1 MSSTPGAFS
10 VAMATIG
17 SSDLEVFPLMLGA
30 NTFGW
35 TSDESESHAVLDAF
49 VDGGGNAIDT
59 ADSYSAFAPGNHGGE
74 SETVIGSWLAA
85 RGRRD
90 DVVIATKVSQHPDFL
105 GLAPDTIRA
114 AADASLQRLQTD
126 HIDLYYAHYDRP
138 DDDTPLVDSLAA
150 FDELIRSGK
159 VRHVGISNFSP
170 ERIEEWVATADR
182 EGFAAP
188 IALQPHYN
196 LVHRR
201 SYEPQLRDLAI
212 EHDLGVFP
220 YFALASGFL
229 TGKYR
234 TREDLADTPREKLTE
249 GYVTDA
255 GLEVVS
261 ALDEIAESHKASI
274 ATVAL
279 AWLLT
284 RPGIVAPIA
293 SVSRLDQLPSLLAS
307 TSLRLSD
314 DEVDRLTALSDAVGR

>member
-1 MSSTPGAFS
+1 
-10 VAMATIG
+10 MATIG
-17 SSDLEVFPLMLGA
+17 SSDLDVFPLMLGA

-35 TSDESESHAVLDAF
+35 TSDEQASHSILDAF
-49 VDGGGNAIDT
+49 VKGGGNAVDT
-59 ADSYSAFAPGNHGGE
+59 ADSYSAFAPGNSGGE
-74 SETVIGSWLAA
+74 SETVLGTWLAA
-85 RGRRD
+85 RGNRD

-126 HIDLYYAHYDRP
+126 HIDLYYAHFDRP
-138 DDDTPLVDSLAA
+138 DDGTPLVESLAA
-150 FDELIRSGK
+150 FDALIRSGK

-170 ERIEEWVATADR
+170 ERIEEWFAIAER
-182 EGFAAP
+182 EGFDRP

-201 SYEPQLRDLAI
+201 TYEPALRDLADQ
-212 EHDLGVFP
+212 HDLGVFP

-234 TREDLADTPREKLTE
+234 TREDLADTPREKLTQ
-249 GYVTDA
+249 GYFSDA
-255 GLEVVS
+255 GLEVVD
-261 ALDEIAESHKASI
+261 ALDEIATAHETSI

-293 SVSRLDQLPSLLAS
+293 SVSRLDQLPSLLSA
-307 TSLRLSD
+307 TSLRLSAEEID
-314 DEVDRLTALSDAVGR
+314 TLTAASDKVGQ